1 MTDDAKEL
9 AEVLNENQ
17 RPMFANINPKFQ
29 VKDDDG
35 QTVDQIQAV
44 IVPKHMEMKSVKPLL
59 DEYAEKPDRI
69 TDKAI
74 LDRVDSFV
82 DYTNRF
88 KQKAS
93 AVFARGNISGTSVEA
108 KMLTVFDF
116 HPEGGDT
123 TKAAFSGHTA
133 VYNFPV
139 SKEFKKWIRQDGE
152 QMGQADFAHF
162 IEDRLQDMAAPDD
175 ADKDLIG
182 GGIEARFADPIQML
196 ELARGLEVRNNEAV
210 KQKYN
215 TSTGETEI
223 QYTAEHADAE
233 SKPLK
238 VPNFFILSIPVFE
251 MGEYYRIAVRLR
263 YRVHGGSVKFW
274 FDLYRVEQVFDAA
287 FDLVCEQVKEKT
299 SLPLFIGCNNS
310 NF

>member
-1 MTDDAKEL
+1 MTDQPREL
-9 AEVLNENQ
+9 AQIVNENQ

-29 VKDDDG
+29 VKDDEG
-35 QTVDQIQAV
+35 QVVDQIQAV
-44 IVPKHMEMKSVKPLL
+44 VLPENMEIHSVKDLI
-59 DEYAEKPDRI
+59 DEYADKPDRI
-69 TDKAI
+69 KDNAI

-88 KQKAS
+88 KQTAS
-93 AVFARGNISGTSVEA
+93 AVFARGKISGSSVEA
-108 KMLTVFDF
+108 NMLAVFDY

-123 TKAAFSGHTA
+123 TKAAFSDHTA
-133 VYNFPV
+133 AYKFPV
-139 SKEFKKWIRQDGE
+139 SKEFRKWIRQDGE
-152 QMGQADFAHF
+152 PMSQADFAHF
-162 IEDRLQDMAAPDD
+162 IEDRLQDMSAPTDSD
-175 ADKDLIG
+175 NELIG
-182 GGIEARFADPIQML
+182 NGIDARFADPIQML

-238 VPNFFILSIPVFE
+238 VPNFFILNIPVFE

-263 YRVHGGSVKFW
+263 YRVTSGSVKFW

-299 SLPLFIGCNNS
+299 ELPLFIGCNDS